1 MHQVCVV
8 LQVCQVRRSLLEQP
22 AVAPGKGV
30 GVAVTDP
37 CADAI
42 DGVVSA
48 VEALVPP
55 RQPRPASGRVGLP
68 VP

>member
-8 LQVCQVRRSLLEQP
+8 LQVCQVRRELLEQP
-22 AVAPGKGV
+22 AVAPGEGV

-48 VEALVPP
+48 VEVPWCTTP
-55 RQPRPASGRVGLP
+55 LRAESLP
-68 VP
+68 